1 MTRRM
6 RTRQE
11 LLRMGG
17 KKQNER
23 RGDLGRRRNSEA
35 EKDERASWWVRE
47 GGTGPLERRTGTR
60 SPRALSGWPKSLQR
74 VLQSRLFINF
84 KEEFQGG
91 GQTGKE
97 TSTYTPPQPEAQLLP
112 VLISGF

>member
-1 MTRRM
+1 
-6 RTRQE
+6 
-11 LLRMGG
+11 MGG

-60 SPRALSGWPKSLQR
+60 SPRALSGWPQSLQR

-84 KEEFQGG
+84 KDEFQGG